1 MRGGE
6 GGGLGLSLTGPQ
18 GKACPANMGP
28 VPSGDRFRHTN
39 PVPSESMATVRL
51 FARLRELAGS
61 ARVQI
66 DGATVGE
73 VVDEAGRRFGPEFV
87 AAVGTARVW
96 RNGDEA
102 NRDDPV
108 DADDEVA
115 LLPPVSGGAATMTS
129 SRELAVA
136 VPLLVGALLVIVNLQ
151 ADPAWWAAMLV
162 GAAGVWVID
171 VAQQMESRGR
181 QFPAVAVVVGAVA
194 GAIISQSLGP
204 VGLAV
209 AVGLAVVVVM
219 AWGVGIAGY
228 RSVDTVAPGV
238 MVGMLAAAAVGSL
251 VLTRSGASPD
261 PQAVDMFL
269 LVVILATLLGSAVD
283 RMADLPYLDPYT
295 VTALVAILGSVI
307 TATVWNLDVAGY
319 LLVGLGLA
327 LTLVA
332 GRGLGALLR
341 TGRAALADR
350 APGFLRALD
359 GPLLAAALYFPII
372 RLVL

>member
-1 MRGGE
+1 
-6 GGGLGLSLTGPQ
+6 
-18 GKACPANMGP
+18 
-28 VPSGDRFRHTN
+28 
-39 PVPSESMATVRL
+39 MATVRL

-87 AAVGTARVW
+87 AAVETARVW
-96 RNGDEA
+96 RNGEEA
-102 NRDDPV
+102 HSDDPV
-108 DADDEVA
+108 GPDDEVA
-115 LLPPVSGGAATMTS
+115 LLPPVSGGAATLTS

-136 VPLLVGALLVIVNLQ
+136 IPLLVTAALVIVNLQ
-151 ADPAWWAAMLV
+151 ADSAWWAAALV

-171 VAQQMESRGR
+171 IAQQMEARGR

-194 GAIISQSLGP
+194 GAIISESLGL
-204 VGLAV
+204 VGLVVAV
-209 AVGLAVVVVM
+209 AMAVVVVM

-251 VLTRSGASPD
+251 VLTRSGTGPD
-261 PQAVDMFL
+261 PQAVDVFL
-269 LVVILATLLGSAVD
+269 LVVIVATLLGSAVD

-295 VTALVAILGSVI
+295 VTALVAIVGSVL
-307 TATVWNLDVAGY
+307 AAVVWDLDVIGY

-327 LTLVA
+327 VTLVA

>member
-1 MRGGE
+1 M
-6 GGGLGLSLTGPQ
+6 
-18 GKACPANMGP
+18 
-28 VPSGDRFRHTN
+28 
-39 PVPSESMATVRL
+39 
-51 FARLRELAGS
+51 
-61 ARVQI
+61 
-66 DGATVGE
+66 GE

-87 AAVGTARVW
+87 AAVETARVW

-102 NRDDPV
+102 RSDDPV
-108 DADDEVA
+108 GPDDEVA
-115 LLPPVSGGAATMTS
+115 LLPPVSGGAATLTS

-136 VPLLVGALLVIVNLQ
+136 IPLLVAVVVVIVNLR
-151 ADPAWWAAMLV
+151 AGSAWWAAVLV

-171 VAQQMESRGR
+171 IAQQMERRGR

-194 GAIISQSLGP
+194 GAVISESLGP

-209 AVGLAVVVVM
+209 AVAMAVVVVM
-219 AWGVGIAGY
+219 TWGVGIAGY

-238 MVGMLAAAAVGSL
+238 MVGMLAAAGVGSL
-251 VLTRSGASPD
+251 VLTRSATSPD
-261 PQAVDMFL
+261 PQAVDVFL
-269 LVVILATLLGSAVD
+269 LVVILATILGSAVD

-295 VTALVAILGSVI
+295 VTALVAIVASVLS
-307 TATVWNLDVAGY
+307 AVVWDLDVAGY
-319 LLVGLGLA
+319 LLVGLA
-327 LTLVA
+327 MAVTLVA